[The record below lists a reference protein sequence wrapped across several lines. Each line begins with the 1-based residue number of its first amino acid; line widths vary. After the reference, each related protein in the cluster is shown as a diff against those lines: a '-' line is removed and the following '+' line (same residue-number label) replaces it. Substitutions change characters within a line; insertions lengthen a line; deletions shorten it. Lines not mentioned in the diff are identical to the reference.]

1 MSNDLIDDYKKT
13 ISNSINLIDII
24 DMIVEIPYNSLV
36 KYEYDETCGRMR
48 CDRILNTSMLY
59 PGNYGFIPNT
69 LSGDN
74 DPVDVLLLTEYPLYP
89 GSIISVK
96 IIGVLLTSNEKGVD
110 EKLLAVPSL
119 DVDTRFKNI
128 NDISDLEE
136 ITLHK
141 IKHFFTHYKD
151 NDKHKWV
158 EVKHFC
164 NKKQALEILELSQ
177 KRFIEQ
183 KSKL

>member
-1 MSNDLIDDYKKT
+1 MSKDLVDNYE
-13 ISNSINLIDII
+13 NVI

-36 KYEYDETCGRMR
+36 KYEYDEIHKRMR

-69 LSGDN
+69 LSGDD

-96 IIGVLLTSNEKGVD
+96 IIGVLLTTDEKGDD

-119 DVDTRFKNI
+119 EVDTRFKNI
-128 NDISDLEE
+128 NDIIDLEE

-158 EVKHFC
+158 TVKNFC
-164 NKKQALEILELSQ
+164 NKKQALEILEL
-177 KRFIEQ
+177 KKDEAFIAL
-183 KSKL
+183 SSI